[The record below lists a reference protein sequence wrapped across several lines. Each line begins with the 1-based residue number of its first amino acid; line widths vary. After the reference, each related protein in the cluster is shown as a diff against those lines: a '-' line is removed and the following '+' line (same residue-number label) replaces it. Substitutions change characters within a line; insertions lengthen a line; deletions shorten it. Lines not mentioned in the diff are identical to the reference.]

1 MKNNKSR
8 LIYEQM
14 GAIDD
19 ILSKVKDMVGG
30 GAEVDERLKWLQDKD
45 YRNGI
50 FEKEPHCV
58 IVIRKLDGNDIPLV
72 PACNRLA
79 AFDPEILKV
88 GLKAA
93 QRFRRLEVIDQDHLN
108 DTIGRL
114 KKIIL
119 VSKVVDGDDIEEEK
133 ED

>member
-19 ILSKVKDMVGG
+19 ILSKVKDFIGG
-30 GAEVDERLKWLQDKD
+30 DAEVDERLRWLQDKD

-50 FEKEPHCV
+50 FEKEPHCI

-79 AFDPEILKV
+79 AFDPEVLKV

-93 QRFRRLEVIDQDHLN
+93 QRFRRNEVIDQGHLE

-119 VSKVVDGDDIEEEK
+119 ISKVVDGNDTEK
-133 ED
+133 DN